1 MPRMSSRLID
11 SFGRAITYLRISV
24 TDVCNLRCVYCM
36 PEFQTT
42 FLPTENV
49 LSRAEIV
56 RLARILVGEGVRK
69 IRLTGGEPLAR
80 ADIVEIARDVKAL
93 GLPGGLAISTNGV
106 LLPKLAEPLLSAGV
120 DRVNVSLDGVD
131 AEHFRK
137 MARRDHVEAVLR
149 GFELAASLPFA
160 SLKVNSVIIRNLN
173 DDQIVPLASFARD
186 RRIAVRFIEF
196 MPYGDNDWT
205 PEQYVS
211 IAEIRAVLERSFR
224 LSPVARGPEAG
235 PAEEF
240 TVEGFLGTVG
250 FISPISDRFCASCN
264 RMRLSCEGQL
274 KACLFSTGQVDLRGP
289 LRAGASD
296 AEILAIVH
304 EAVRNKEERHPMFP
318 GMTTGALALPT
329 RNMNTIGG

>member
-1 MPRMSSRLID
+1 MTGSLVD
-11 SFGRAITYLRISV
+11 SFGRVITYLRISV

-49 LSRAEIV
+49 LTREEIV
-56 RLARILVGEGVRK
+56 RLAALLVSRGIRK

-93 GLPGGLAISTNGV
+93 GLPSGLAISTNGV
-106 LLPKLAEPLLSAGV
+106 LLPRYAEALLAAGV

-137 MARRDHVEAVLR
+137 MARRDHVDAVLR

-160 SLKVNSVIIRNLN
+160 HVKVNSVIIRGLN
-173 DDQIVPLASFARD
+173 DDQILPLAGFARD

-196 MPYGDNDWT
+196 MPYGDNEWT
-205 PEQYVS
+205 PEQYMP
-211 IAEIRAVLERSFR
+211 IAEIRARLESSLR
-224 LSPVARGPEAG
+224 LTPLARGSEAG
-235 PAEEF
+235 PAEEYAI
-240 TVEGFLGTVG
+240 EGYEGTVG
-250 FISPISDRFCASCN
+250 FISPISDRFCATCN

-274 KACLFSTGQVDLRGP
+274 KACLFSTGQVDLRTP
-289 LRAGASD
+289 MRAGASD
-296 AEILAIVH
+296 ADLLAIVD
-304 EAVRNKEERHPMFP
+304 EAVRRKEERHPMFP
-318 GMTTGALALPT
+318 EMVPGRLALPT
-329 RNMNTIGG
+329 RNMNSIGG

>member
-1 MPRMSSRLID
+1 MTGSLVD
-11 SFGRAITYLRISV
+11 SFGRVITYLRISV

-49 LSRAEIV
+49 LTREEIV
-56 RLARILVGEGVRK
+56 RLATLLVSRGVRK

-93 GLPGGLAISTNGV
+93 GLPSGLAISTNGV
-106 LLPKLAEPLLSAGV
+106 LLPRYAEALLEAGV

-137 MARRDHVEAVLR
+137 MARRDHVDAVLR

-160 SLKVNSVIIRNLN
+160 HVKVNSVIIRGLN
-173 DDQIVPLASFARD
+173 DDQILPLAGFARD

-196 MPYGDNDWT
+196 MPYGDNEWT
-205 PEQYVS
+205 PEQYMPV
-211 IAEIRAVLERSFR
+211 AEIRARLESSLR
-224 LSPVARGPEAG
+224 LTPIVRASEAG
-235 PAEEF
+235 PAEEYAI
-240 TVEGFLGTVG
+240 EGYEGTVG
-250 FISPISDRFCASCN
+250 FISPISDRFCATCN

-274 KACLFSTGQVDLRGP
+274 KACLFSTGQVDLRTP
-289 LRAGASD
+289 MRAGASD
-296 AEILAIVH
+296 ADLLAIVDD
-304 EAVRNKEERHPMFP
+304 AVRRKEERHPMFP
-318 GMTTGALALPT
+318 EMVPGRLALPT
-329 RNMNTIGG
+329 RNMNSIGG

>member
-1 MPRMSSRLID
+1 MTGSLVD
-11 SFGRAITYLRISV
+11 SFGRVITYLRISV

-49 LSRAEIV
+49 LTREEIV
-56 RLARILVGEGVRK
+56 RLAALLVSRGVRK

-93 GLPGGLAISTNGV
+93 GLPSGLAISTNGV
-106 LLPKLAEPLLSAGV
+106 LLPRYAEPLLEAGV

-137 MARRDHVEAVLR
+137 MARRDHVDAVLR

-160 SLKVNSVIIRNLN
+160 HVKVNSVIIRGLN
-173 DDQIVPLASFARD
+173 DDQILPLAAFARD

-196 MPYGDNDWT
+196 MPYGDNEWT
-205 PEQYVS
+205 PEQYMPV
-211 IAEIRAVLERSFR
+211 AEIRARLETSLRLTPLVRS
-224 LSPVARGPEAG
+224 SEAG
-235 PAEEF
+235 PAEEYAI
-240 TVEGFLGTVG
+240 EGYEGTVG
-250 FISPISDRFCASCN
+250 FISPISDRFCATCN

-274 KACLFSTGQVDLRGP
+274 KACLFSTGQVDLRTP
-289 LRAGASD
+289 MRAGASD
-296 AEILAIVH
+296 ADLLAIVDD
-304 EAVRNKEERHPMFP
+304 AVRRKEERHPMFP
-318 GMTTGALALPT
+318 EMVPGRLALPT
-329 RNMNTIGG
+329 RNMNSIGG

>member
-1 MPRMSSRLID
+1 MTGSLVD
-11 SFGRAITYLRISV
+11 SFGRVITYLRISV

-49 LSRAEIV
+49 LTREEIV
-56 RLARILVGEGVRK
+56 RLATLLVSRGVRK

-93 GLPGGLAISTNGV
+93 GLPSGLAISTNGV
-106 LLPKLAEPLLSAGV
+106 LLPRYAEALLEAGV

-137 MARRDHVEAVLR
+137 MARRDHVDAVLR

-160 SLKVNSVIIRNLN
+160 HVKVNSVIIRGLN
-173 DDQIVPLASFARD
+173 DDQILPLAGFARD

-196 MPYGDNDWT
+196 MPYGDNEWT
-205 PEQYVS
+205 PEQYMPV
-211 IAEIRAVLERSFR
+211 AEIRARLESSLR
-224 LSPVARGPEAG
+224 LTPLARGSEAG
-235 PAEEF
+235 PAEEYAI
-240 TVEGFLGTVG
+240 EGYEGTVG
-250 FISPISDRFCASCN
+250 FISPISDRFCATCN

-274 KACLFSTGQVDLRGP
+274 KACLFSTGQVDLRTP
-289 LRAGASD
+289 MRAGASD
-296 AEILAIVH
+296 ADLLAIVDD
-304 EAVRNKEERHPMFP
+304 AVRRKEERHPMFP
-318 GMTTGALALPT
+318 EMVPGRLALPT
-329 RNMNTIGG
+329 RNMNSIGG

>member
-1 MPRMSSRLID
+1 MTGSLVD
-11 SFGRAITYLRISV
+11 SFGRVITYLRISV

-49 LSRAEIV
+49 LTREEIV
-56 RLARILVGEGVRK
+56 RLATLLVSRGVRK

-93 GLPGGLAISTNGV
+93 GLPSGLAISTNGV
-106 LLPKLAEPLLSAGV
+106 LLPRYAEALLEAGV

-137 MARRDHVEAVLR
+137 MARRDHVDAVLR

-160 SLKVNSVIIRNLN
+160 HVKVNSVIIRGLN
-173 DDQIVPLASFARD
+173 DDQILPLAGFARD

-196 MPYGDNDWT
+196 MPYGDNEWT
-205 PEQYVS
+205 PEQYMPV
-211 IAEIRAVLERSFR
+211 AEIRARLESSLR
-224 LSPVARGPEAG
+224 LTPLARGSEAG
-235 PAEEF
+235 PAEEYEI
-240 TVEGFLGTVG
+240 EGYEGTVG
-250 FISPISDRFCASCN
+250 FISPISDRFCATCN

-274 KACLFSTGQVDLRGP
+274 KACLFSTGQVDLRTP
-289 LRAGASD
+289 MRAGASD
-296 AEILAIVH
+296 ADLLAIVDD
-304 EAVRNKEERHPMFP
+304 AVRRKEERHPMFP
-318 GMTTGALALPT
+318 EMVPGRLALPT
-329 RNMNTIGG
+329 RNMNSIGG

>member
-1 MPRMSSRLID
+1 MPSLVD
-11 SFGRAITYLRISV
+11 SFGRTITYLRISV

-42 FLPTENV
+42 FLPSENV
-49 LSRAEIV
+49 LTRAEIV
-56 RLARILVGEGVRK
+56 RLARLLVGEGVRK

-80 ADIVEIARDVKAL
+80 PDIVEIARDVKAL

-106 LLPKLAEPLLSAGV
+106 LLPKFAESLLAAGV

-149 GFELAASLPFA
+149 GFELAVSLPF
-160 SLKVNSVIIRNLN
+160 SKVKVNSVIIRGLN
-173 DDQIVPLASFARD
+173 EDQIVPLAGFARD

-196 MPYGDNDWT
+196 MPYGDNEWT

-211 IAEIRAVLERSFR
+211 IAEIRAALERVFR
-224 LSPVARGPEAG
+224 LTPIPRGSEAG

-240 TVEGFLGTVG
+240 AVEGFLGTLG

-274 KACLFSTGQVDLRGP
+274 KACLFSTGQVDLRTP

-296 AEILAIVH
+296 GDLLAIVQ
-304 EAVRNKEERHPMFP
+304 EAVRRKEERHPMFP
-318 GMTTGALALPT
+318 GMVTGSLALPT
-329 RNMNTIGG
+329 RNMNSIGG

>member
-1 MPRMSSRLID
+1 MNAMDGSLVD
-11 SFGRAITYLRISV
+11 SYGRTITYLRISV

-42 FLPTENV
+42 FLPGENV
-49 LSRAEIV
+49 LTRAEIV
-56 RLARILVGEGVRK
+56 RLAALLVGQGIRK

-80 ADIVEIARDVKAL
+80 PDIVEIARDVRAL
-93 GLPGGLAISTNGV
+93 GLPSGLALSTNGV
-106 LLPKLAEPLLSAGV
+106 LLPRYAEALLAAGV

-149 GFELAASLPFA
+149 GFEIAAALPF
-160 SLKVNSVIIRNLN
+160 SELKINSVILRGLN
-173 DDQIVPLASFARD
+173 DDQILPLAELARD

-196 MPYGDNDWT
+196 MPYGDNPWT

-211 IAEIRAVLERSFR
+211 VAEIRGILERSLR
-224 LSPVARGPEAG
+224 LVPIPRESEAG
-235 PAEEF
+235 PAEEYA
-240 TVEGFLGTVG
+240 VEGFHGTVG
-250 FISPISDRFCASCN
+250 FISPISDRFCATCN

-274 KACLFSTGQVDLRGP
+274 KACLFSTGQVDLRTP
-289 LRAGASD
+289 LRSGASD
-296 AEILAIVH
+296 ADLLAIVRD
-304 EAVRNKEERHPMFP
+304 AVRRKEERHPMFP
-318 GMTTGALALPT
+318 EMVTGRLALPA